1 MERGLGIGLR
11 ADLQRWI
18 GVSVSVMGGARFVV
32 LLHNGSA
39 RQVGVGDAAEV
50 QGQVGAAVGV
60 LPWVGDG
67 VWQEEQRAE
76 DVDRRRVGKVKV
88 EVDLG

>member
-1 MERGLGIGLR
+1 
-11 ADLQRWI
+11 
-18 GVSVSVMGGARFVV
+18 VSVSVMGGGARFVE

-39 RQVGVGDAAEV
+39 RQVGVGDAA
-50 QGQVGAAVGV
+50 QARSQVGTAVGV

-67 VWQEEQRAE
+67 VWQEEQRGE
-76 DVDRRRVGKVKV
+76 DVDRRRVGKAKV